1 MKYVLDFNKLQHG
14 DIILESG
21 NTKIISSTIKTV
33 TGSHYSHAILYIGRS
48 VVHATSDGVYSKN
61 PQRIL
66 VDNINDL
73 KVLRCCDVNSNQLEK
88 ICDFAR
94 NQIGSLYSV
103 AEATLS
109 PVLGKTEK
117 KASAR
122 EQFCSRLVAQA
133 YYYGA
138 NISLVKNPD
147 YCSPADIERSQ
158 LLKVVD
164 NVVWIIK
171 P

>member
-1 MKYVLDFNKLQHG
+1 MKYILDLEKLQHG

-21 NTKIISSTIKTV
+21 NTKFISSTIKAV

-48 VVHATSDGVYSKN
+48 VVHATGDGVYSKN

-66 VDNINDL
+66 VDNVHDL
-73 KVLRCCDVNSNQLEK
+73 KVLRCHGVDSSQLEK

-94 NQIGSLYSV
+94 NKTGSLYSI
-103 AEATLS
+103 AEASLS

-122 EQFCSRLVAQA
+122 EQFCSRLVAQS

-147 YCSPADIERSQ
+147 YCSPADIYPRQ
-158 LLKVVD
+158 LTLRFQYF
-164 NVVWIIK
+164 
-171 P
+171 